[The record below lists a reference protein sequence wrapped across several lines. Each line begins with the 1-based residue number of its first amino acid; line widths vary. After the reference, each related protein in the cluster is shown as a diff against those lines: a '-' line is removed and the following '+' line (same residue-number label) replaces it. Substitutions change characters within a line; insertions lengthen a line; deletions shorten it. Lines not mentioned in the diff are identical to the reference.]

1 MSEEI
6 IHQPAEGEA
15 LSIVETWIKAL
26 TSPTEEAYTKI
37 AKDPGASLGKAILW
51 IFLAGLVGSLISGVL
66 TSVFGTSLV
75 PFGEEALPSTFYE
88 RDFGST
94 ILCSPVAGILTV
106 LSSLIATGIVYV
118 FAKMLGGIGTY
129 ERLFYTFAAYQVPL
143 GLVTSVL
150 GGIPI
155 IGCLSLVLIIYGL
168 VLNVIA
174 TKAVMEFDW
183 GKAVISSIVIPI
195 VIVIVLVGCFFLF
208 FIGILGPTI
217 GNIFEGITENL
228 NTMP

>member
-1 MSEEI
+1 MTEEI
-6 IHQPAEGEA
+6 IHQPAEGET

-26 TSPTEEAYTKI
+26 TSPTEETYTKI

-51 IFLAGLVGSLISGVL
+51 IFLVGLVGSLISGVL
-66 TSVFGTSLV
+66 PSVFGTSLV
-75 PFGEEALPSTFYE
+75 PFGEEYLPPTFYE

-118 FAKMLGGIGTY
+118 FAKMLGGTGTY

-143 GLVTSVL
+143 ELVISVL
-150 GGIPI
+150 NPIPL
-155 IGCLSLVLIIYGL
+155 IGCLNLFLGLYALVLL
-168 VLNVIA
+168 VIA

-195 VIVIVLVGCFFLF
+195 IIAIVVIGCLIFSFMVL
-208 FIGILGPTI
+208 LGPAI
-217 GNIFEGITENL
+217 GNVFEGINEGL
-228 NTMP
+228 NFMP